1 MKKQV
6 DYLIYSKEYDE
17 NYMDAI
23 LETEDWEKH
32 SGKYYQLEHELIK
45 DLKGKDGLF
54 FMDDL
59 DSISERVSVHKAI
72 SSEIFQDEIRSLQ
85 NKGWS
90 VIGNIRFDFKLLEE
104 GLNAKEKDKWRA
116 NFKLHMVKYES

>member
-1 MKKQV
+1 VKKQV

-23 LETEDWEKH
+23 LQTEDWEKH

-45 DLKGKDGLF
+45 NLKGKDGLF

-59 DSISERVSVHKAI
+59 DSLSERVSVHKAI

>member
-1 MKKQV
+1 MIKQV

-23 LETEDWEKH
+23 LQTEDWEKH

-72 SSEIFQDEIRSLQ
+72 SSEIFQDEIRSMQ
-85 NKGWS
+85 SKGWS